1 MRPHPFTVSRRA
13 ILAGGTVSAL
23 AVLAACSSNSASQ
36 ETSPAASGGASTGS
50 GSAKSLPKSTVVP
63 TELDSGLGS
72 GQADGVFPRT
82 VVHYQGESTINA
94 APTNIVVIGTGQADA
109 LLTLGSCPIGAA
121 MPSGA
126 EDPIAQYLKDAH
138 PDQAGAIAT
147 ITSVGSRTSPDTEA
161 IGNLRPDLIATNASG
176 KDDADT
182 LYQSLTQ
189 IAPTVSMHGT
199 GQYWRADF
207 LLLADALGKREEAQ
221 RMLDAFTAEAAQRG
235 AVLDRTATVSL
246 LRSGQD
252 KLRIFGP
259 LSFVGSVVAD
269 LGLARPKAQQFT
281 DGVSQELSS
290 ETLDKADGDW
300 LFYGVQSGDAAGLTG
315 EKLWPFLSAVSA
327 GRAVEVDHDPFFLN
341 AGPTAARV
349 VMDTLTSALS
359 A

>member
-1 MRPHPFTVSRRA
+1 MFMASSPAMSLVPRRT
-13 ILAGGTVSAL
+13 LLVGGALSAL
-23 AVLAACSSNSASQ
+23 GALGACSSSGDAS
-36 ETSPAASGGASTGS
+36 TDATAAASSDQAAATVPTQMEEGMGS
-50 GSAKSLPKSTVVP
+50 GA
-63 TELDSGLGS
+63 
-72 GQADGVFPRT
+72 ADGVFPRT

-235 AVLDRTATVSL
+235 PYWTGRRPSPCCAAVRTSSASSAPCPSSAPWSRTWAWPARRRSSSPTVFPRTSPRKPSTRPTATAS
-246 LRSGQD
+246 R
-252 KLRIFGP
+252 
-259 LSFVGSVVAD
+259 
-269 LGLARPKAQQFT
+269 
-281 DGVSQELSS
+281 
-290 ETLDKADGDW
+290 
-300 LFYGVQSGDAAGLTG
+300 AGI
-315 EKLWPFLSAVSA
+315 PPA
-327 GRAVEVDHDPFFLN
+327 
-341 AGPTAARV
+341 
-349 VMDTLTSALS
+349 
-359 A
+359 